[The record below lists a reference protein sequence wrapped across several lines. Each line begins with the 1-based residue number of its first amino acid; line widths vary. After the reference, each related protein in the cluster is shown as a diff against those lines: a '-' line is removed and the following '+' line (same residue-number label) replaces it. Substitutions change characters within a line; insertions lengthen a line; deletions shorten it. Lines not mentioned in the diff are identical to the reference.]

1 MGTSTQPDRGGSVV
15 PQTLATSERILV
27 AAAEMTAEIGWAGV
41 TMAALAERVRVSRQ
55 TVYNEW
61 GNRDRLAEAMVL
73 RELGAFLDQVDAG
86 FDAHP
91 SDLRA
96 GTQAAIDNVLELA
109 RTNPLLRAIVTVTH
123 GAETELVPL
132 LTTRA
137 DVVIAVASERVRDR
151 LRVYV
156 DVDETVLRTTADL
169 LVRTVLSHVMQ
180 PSAAPGDMADG
191 LARAVARLLS

>member
-1 MGTSTQPDRGGSVV
+1 MPDTS
-15 PQTLATSERILV
+15 TLATGERILV
-27 AAAEMTAEIGWAGV
+27 AAAQMTAEVGWADV
-41 TMAALAERVRVSRQ
+41 TMAALAERVGVSRQ

-61 GNRDRLAEAMVL
+61 GSRDRLAEAMVL
-73 RELGAFLDQVDAG
+73 RELGAFLDRVDAG

-96 GTQAAIDNVLELA
+96 GTESAIDSVLDLA
-109 RTNPLLRAIVTVTH
+109 RINPLLRAIVTATH

-151 LRVYV
+151 LRSYV
-156 DVDETVLRTTADL
+156 DADNAMLRTTADL

-180 PSAAPGDMADG
+180 PSADDSQVAQD
-191 LARAVARLLS
+191 LAAVVGILLASQPR

>member
-1 MGTSTQPDRGGSVV
+1 M
-15 PQTLATSERILV
+15 ATGERILA
-27 AAAEMTAEIGWAGV
+27 AAAEMTAEMGWAGV
-41 TMAALAERVRVSRQ
+41 TMAALADRVGVSRQ

-61 GNRDRLAEAMVL
+61 GSRDRLAEAMVL

-91 SDLRA
+91 DDLESAVSD
-96 GTQAAIDNVLELA
+96 AIARVLSLA
-109 RTNPLLRAIVTVTH
+109 RVNPLLRAIVTATH

-137 DVVIAVASERVRDR
+137 DVVIAVAQERVRDR
-151 LRVYV
+151 LVEYPGVRRSSV
-156 DVDETVLRTTADL
+156 DVAVDI

-180 PSAAPGDMADG
+180 PAADVDG
-191 LARAVARLLS
+191 VPAALGGAVTQLLID

>member
-1 MGTSTQPDRGGSVV
+1 MKVADM
-15 PQTLATSERILV
+15 ATGERILA
-27 AAAEMTAEIGWAGV
+27 AAAEMTTEVGWSSV
-41 TMAALAERVRVSRQ
+41 TMAAVAERVGVSRQ

-61 GNRDRLAEAMVL
+61 GSRDRLAEAMVL
-73 RELGAFLDQVDAG
+73 RELGAFLDEVDAG

-91 SDLRA
+91 DDLEVGVA
-96 GTQAAIDNVLELA
+96 DAIARVLDLA
-109 RTNPLLRAIVTVTH
+109 RINPLLRAIVTATH

-151 LRVYV
+151 LMPYPGV
-156 DVDETVLRTTADL
+156 DAAALDAIVDL

-180 PSAAPGDMADG
+180 PSANASAVPGA
-191 LARAVARLLS
+191 LAGAVARLLRE

>member
-1 MGTSTQPDRGGSVV
+1 MVATATLGTG
-15 PQTLATSERILV
+15 ERILA
-27 AAAEMTAEIGWAGV
+27 AAAELTAEVGWADV
-41 TMAALAERVRVSRQ
+41 TMAALAERVGVSRQ

-61 GNRDRLAEAMVL
+61 GSRDRLAEAMVL
-73 RELGAFLDQVDAG
+73 RELGAFLDRVDAG

-96 GTQAAIDNVLELA
+96 GTEAAIDNVLDLA
-109 RTNPLLRAIVTVTH
+109 RTNPLLRAIVTATH

-151 LRVYV
+151 LRMYV
-156 DVDETVLRTTADL
+156 DADEAMLRTTADL

-180 PSAAPGDMADG
+180 PSATSGDIADG
-191 LARAVARLLS
+191 LARAVMRLLS